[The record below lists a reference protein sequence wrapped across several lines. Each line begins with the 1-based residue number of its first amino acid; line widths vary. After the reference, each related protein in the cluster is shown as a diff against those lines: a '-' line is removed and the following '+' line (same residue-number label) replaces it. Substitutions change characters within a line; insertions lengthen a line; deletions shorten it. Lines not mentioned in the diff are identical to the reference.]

1 MYDELVKS
9 LREDH
14 GKQYFARDMEAA
26 DAIEEL
32 SKPKWIPVT
41 EALPKNGWWCLVWGS
56 DWNIPIMAFYDGKK
70 WTDAQFEHPK
80 VTHWMPLPQPPKEE

>member
-1 MYDELVKS
+1 MYEELIKS

-32 SKPKWIPVT
+32 VRKEKFH
-41 EALPKNGWWCLVWGS
+41 AFL
-56 DWNIPIMAFYDGKK
+56 WNII
-70 WTDAQFEHPK
+70 
-80 VTHWMPLPQPPKEE
+80 QPNEMEAYLSIYNAGSEKEES

>member
-1 MYDELVKS
+1 MYEELVKS

-32 SKPKWIPVT
+32 IVKLNHADEQI
-41 EALPKNGWWCLVWGS
+41 ARLV
-56 DWNIPIMAFYDGKK
+56 
-70 WTDAQFEHPK
+70 DAA
-80 VTHWMPLPQPPKEE
+80 EERR